1 MEDFDI
7 LYLIKTPFYMGDNAK
22 VPTEAQ
28 QCEVN
33 EEDQLNTTN
42 KNLILV
48 RALTAMN
55 DMEKLKVLI

>member
-1 MEDFDI
+1 
-7 LYLIKTPFYMGDNAK
+7 MGDNAK